1 LFSRFFHRPSEAV
14 VPVPKG
20 RSSLYLFISVFI
32 ILSLAIIAVPSFLLV
47 SDAPVKAD
55 AVVVFIGGEN
65 GSREKEAEQ
74 LVGEGFAEYFI
85 IPAYG
90 QVRKRGPDG
99 NLEPFNWKRPE
110 GVPHRQTNKLTKQGN
125 RFIENTH
132 LEALMAKRLMENLG
146 LRSALLVS
154 SPYHMRRIKMI
165 TGKVFQ
171 DQMTAS
177 YIPTRFEMFGKGFWL
192 LNNSEREF
200 VLMELAKI
208 AWFLVYSP
216 FH

>member
-1 LFSRFFHRPSEAV
+1 
-14 VPVPKG
+14 
-20 RSSLYLFISVFI
+20 
-32 ILSLAIIAVPSFLLV
+32 
-47 SDAPVKAD
+47 
-55 AVVVFIGGEN
+55 VVVFKGGEE
-65 GSREKEAEQ
+65 GSREREGEQ
-74 LVGEGFAEYFI
+74 LLREGFAEYFI

-90 QVRKRGPDG
+90 QVKRRGPDG
-99 NLEPFNWKRPE
+99 NLVKVDLDSKPTTSNL
-110 GVPHRQTNKLTKQGN
+110 KLRTSSWL
-125 RFIENTH
+125 ENTH
-132 LEALMAKRLMENLG
+132 IEALMAKRLMENLG
-146 LRSALLVS
+146 LRSALFVS

-208 AWFLVYSP
+208 AWFVSYSP
-216 FH
+216 FL